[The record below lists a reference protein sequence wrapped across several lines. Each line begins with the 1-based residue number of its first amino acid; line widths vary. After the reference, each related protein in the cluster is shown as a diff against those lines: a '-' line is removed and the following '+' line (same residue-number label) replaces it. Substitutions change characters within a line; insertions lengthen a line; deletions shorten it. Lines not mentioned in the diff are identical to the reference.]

1 MIFYNMRYRG
11 AYEYDKFSLNILQ
24 LSNMVTEYLD
34 DLENEESYKNL
45 NAMHKEIN
53 KIFDEYTKARG
64 ISEKLYHKL
73 TLFSE
78 VN

>member
-1 MIFYNMRYRG
+1 MRYRG
-11 AYEYDKFSLNILQ
+11 AYEYDKYSLNILQ

-34 DLENEESYKNL
+34 DLENEESFKNL
-45 NAMHKEIN
+45 NAMHKEID
-53 KIFDEYTKARG
+53 KIFKEYTEVGG